1 MKECLS
7 FLRRAGL
14 QETRQAASGFTMLL
28 SWIGIAA
35 VAVALGACGKKEEA
49 APAAGPA
56 ATAGKSAAQIAV
68 EAAKPLCQGGK
79 TITIV
84 WEAGLQSL
92 DPLNFSGPKWEQETG
107 CKVKV
112 VEVPTAEMFTKIMQE
127 YRAGTGAYDALNVIP
142 AWMPDLAQAGALE
155 VLDPYVDRFGFRG
168 ELQGI
173 APTYRDNQMTV
184 NGKIY
189 GFPDDGDVF
198 LFYYRKDIFARDDLK
213 EAFKAKYGY
222 DLAPPTT
229 WKQFDEIGSFLT
241 DALKKEGIYGAS
253 FFREPPYTMFMFQER
268 FRVEGGRFFD
278 ADSMKATVNSPIG
291 VKVLTEMR
299 NENRFMP
306 PGVEKF
312 GFVENL
318 ATFLDGKSAM
328 TISWPPYGRF
338 AAGYLAEEKALAWVP
353 KSKIAGNVGYGLP
366 PGGHPQ
372 LAAGFALSVASTS
385 KNKEAAYLF
394 IQWLN
399 SEEVSNQRVQLPY
412 ALRDPFRDS
421 HFTNP
426 GYMKLW
432 PDAKDYLAALGEGAK
447 TGLLDLSLIQTD
459 KYEEALRQGISR
471 LWAGEDPKKILDDVA
486 KQWDAVTKQVG
497 VDKQKAVYAGWAAKS
512 GAYPN

>member
-1 MKECLS
+1 MTNRFPQCGHLTAFKGVLWVTVAAAALALS
-7 FLRRAGL
+7 G
-14 QETRQAASGFTMLL
+14 
-28 SWIGIAA
+28 
-35 VAVALGACGKKEEA
+35 CGKKEETGTTSTQA
-49 APAAGPA
+49 VS
-56 ATAGKSAAQIAV
+56 TEGKSAAQVAV
-68 EAAKPLCQGGK
+68 EAAKPLCEGGK

-112 VEVPTAEMFTKIMQE
+112 VEVPTSEMFTKIMQE
-127 YRAGTGAYDALNVIP
+127 YRANTGAYDALNVIP

-155 VLDPYVDRFGFRG
+155 QLDSYVDKYGYRG
-168 ELQGI
+168 ELQTI

-184 NGKIY
+184 DGKIY

-198 LFYYRKDIFARDDLK
+198 ILYYRKDLFARDDLK
-213 EAFKAKYGY
+213 KAFKEKYGY
-222 DLAPPTT
+222 DLAPPKT
-229 WKQFDEIGSFLT
+229 WDQFNEIGSFLT
-241 DALKKEGIYGAS
+241 TALKSEGIYGATQ
-253 FFREPPYTMFMFQER
+253 FREPGYGNFMFQEC
-268 FRVEGGRFFD
+268 FRNEGGKFFD
-278 ADSMKATVNSPIG
+278 ANMKATINGPAG
-291 VKVLTEMR
+291 VKCLNDWLTQ
-299 NENRFMP
+299 NKFMP

-318 ATFLDGKSAM
+318 AVFLKGEAAM

-338 AAGYLAEEKALAWVP
+338 AAGYLANEKALSWVP
-353 KSKIAGNVGYGLP
+353 KSQIAGKVGYALP
-366 PGGHPQ
+366 PGGHPEP
-372 LAAGFALSVASTS
+372 AAGFALSVASTS

-399 SEEVSNQRVQLPY
+399 SEEISNQRVQLPY

-426 GYMKLW
+426 GYLALW
-432 PDAKDYLAALGEGAK
+432 PDAKDYLAALQEGAQ

-471 LWAGEDPKKILDDVA
+471 LWAGDDPQKILDDTA
-486 KQWDAVTKQVG
+486 AQWDAITEQVG
-497 VDKQKAVYAGWAAKS
+497 VDKQRAVYESWAAKS
-512 GAYPN
+512 GAYPS